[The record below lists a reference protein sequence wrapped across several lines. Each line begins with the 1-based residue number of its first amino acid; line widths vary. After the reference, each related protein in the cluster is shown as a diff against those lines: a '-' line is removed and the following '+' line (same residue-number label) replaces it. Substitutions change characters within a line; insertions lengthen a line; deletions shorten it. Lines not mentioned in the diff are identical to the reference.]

1 MYGLHCIIFLS
12 FLQLFLEAAEECC
25 KIHNVQPTE
34 FFLNKMIQ
42 TYEMMIVRHGYV
54 AILYTRIY
62 TYMYVY
68 YFVFKIMLKFKKR
81 LIFFYN

>member
-1 MYGLHCIIFLS
+1 MYVLHLVMF
-12 FLQLFLEAAEECC
+12 FPLQLFLEAAVECC

-54 AILYTRIY
+54 ALLW
-62 TYMYVY
+62 
-68 YFVFKIMLKFKKR
+68 FFFKLR
-81 LIFFYN
+81 

>member
-1 MYGLHCIIFLS
+1 MYVLHLVMF
-12 FLQLFLEAAEECC
+12 FPLQSFLEAAVECC

-54 AILYTRIY
+54 ALVCFFN
-62 TYMYVY
+62 YVDN
-68 YFVFKIMLKFKKR
+68 FLNNCFTE
-81 LIFFYN
+81 